1 MDADRINE
9 LKNRIS
15 ELPKG
20 NLTKKTINGKAYYYH
35 RFTEDHKRYE
45 KYIKEEEL
53 DEIKAL
59 FELKASLKKELNTL
73 KKQSGKIGRASCR
86 ERV

>member
-20 NLTKKTINGKAYYYH
+20 NLTKKTINVKAYYYH

-45 KYIKEEEL
+45 KYIV
-53 DEIKAL
+53 
-59 FELKASLKKELNTL
+59 FTCWSRNVW
-73 KKQSGKIGRASCR
+73 RR
-86 ERV
+86 

>member
-45 KYIKEEEL
+45 KYIL
-53 DEIKAL
+53 
-59 FELKASLKKELNTL
+59 SKKKLP
-73 KKQSGKIGRASCR
+73 Q
-86 ERV
+86 